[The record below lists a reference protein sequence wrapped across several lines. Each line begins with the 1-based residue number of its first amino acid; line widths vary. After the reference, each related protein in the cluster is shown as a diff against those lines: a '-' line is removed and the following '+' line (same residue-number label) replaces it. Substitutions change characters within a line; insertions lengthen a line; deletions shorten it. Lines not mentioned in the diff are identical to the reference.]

1 MKHTVSI
8 QKIAKWGRRQEG
20 FVGWRIKDQEE
31 TNTKYLVGCGLWS
44 SCLSYVI
51 LTVALALLISNFNSL
66 SPEHNLQSL
75 QLSLLSSI
83 QFRFPLALGIKIT
96 STIFIRATSFFH
108 LRRMRPVEPWIL
120 VTNDCLPSLQ
130 LPRKG
135 CFHLQEYW
143 RVIWTIDTVFTFHL
157 PSAS

>member
-31 TNTKYLVGCGLWS
+31 IQNILLLWPMVIMFELCHFNLGSCTSYLKFQQPVPWTQPS
-44 SCLSYVI
+44 I
-51 LTVALALLISNFNSL
+51 FAALIALLH
-66 SPEHNLQSL
+66 PV
-75 QLSLLSSI
+75 
-83 QFRFPLALGIKIT
+83 RFPLALGIKIT
-96 STIFIRATSFFH
+96 STIFIRTSTFFH
-108 LRRMRPVEPWIL
+108 LRKMRPVEPWIF
-120 VTNDCLPSLQ
+120 VTTDCLPSLQ

-135 CFHLQEYW
+135 CFHIQEYW
-143 RVIWTIDTVFTFHL
+143 RVIWTVDTVFTFHL